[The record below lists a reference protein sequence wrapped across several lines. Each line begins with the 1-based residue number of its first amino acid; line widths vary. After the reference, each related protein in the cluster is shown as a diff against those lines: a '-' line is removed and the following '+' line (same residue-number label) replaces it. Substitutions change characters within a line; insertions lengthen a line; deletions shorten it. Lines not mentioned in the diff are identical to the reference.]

1 MGLSGDNG
9 LILDVNYFLDGM
21 GDRVPEIAQRAA
33 KPIQDFTRANHARGL
48 SPSGKQNA
56 PRKRDGAVA
65 YLRPTQAITFRGDG
79 SNILG
84 EGEDVLKYPQ
94 TSSKYPREIFPND
107 TANIP
112 PEYENAIKNAAETV
126 ISENAPVDK

>member
-1 MGLSGDNG
+1 MGLSGNNT
-9 LILDVNYFLDGM
+9 LIQAVDHFLDGM
-21 GDRVPEIAQRAA
+21 GARIPEIAQRAA
-33 KPIQDFTRANHARGL
+33 KPIEDFTRANHAKGL

-56 PRKRDGAVA
+56 PRKKDGAVA
-65 YLRPTQAITFRGDG
+65 YLRPTQAITFRADG
-79 SNILG
+79 SDIVG

-107 TANIP
+107 TANVP

>member
-1 MGLSGDNG
+1 MGLSGNNA
-9 LILDVNYFLDGM
+9 LIQAVDHFLDGV

-33 KPIQDFTRANHARGL
+33 PSIEAFTRANHAKGL

-56 PRKRDGAVA
+56 PRKKDGAVA

-79 SNILG
+79 SNIVG

-107 TANIP
+107 TANVP

>member
-1 MGLSGDNG
+1 
-9 LILDVNYFLDGM
+9 M
-21 GDRVPEIAQRAA
+21 GDRIPEIAQRAA
-33 KPIQDFTRANHARGL
+33 PPIEAFTRANHARGL

-94 TSSKYPREIFPND
+94 TSSKYPREIFPTNV
-107 TANIP
+107 P

-126 ISENAPVDK
+126 ISENALVDK